1 MAEISVLRQALA
13 QSISNITGLRTSAFM
28 PDQPSPP
35 QAIVTPRRV
44 TYDSSMAR
52 GLDEY
57 EMIVTVIVGRV
68 EERTAQRT
76 LDGYL
81 SGAGTNS
88 IKQRLEADRTLGG
101 ACQTLRV
108 TQMSQYTAI
117 PVGELSYLAAE
128 LVVQMYA

>member
-13 QSISNITGLRTSAFM
+13 DKIGDITGLRTSAFM
-28 PDQPSPP
+28 PDQPTPP

-52 GLDEY
+52 GMDEY

-68 EERTAQRT
+68 EERNAQRN
-76 LDGYL
+76 LDAYL
-81 SGAGTNS
+81 SGAGEKS
-88 IKQRLEADRTLGG
+88 IKATLEADRTLGG
-101 ACQTLRV
+101 VCQTLRV
-108 TQMSQYTAI
+108 VQMSQYTAI

-128 LVVQMYA
+128 LQVQMYA